1 MDFISFFK
9 RQFYPLIIL
18 IVSRLDPIPNCQFSR
33 SHENSASSQF
43 QCSEP
48 DNRSM
53 SRERFDP
60 LYQGVPSQTSNCLPT
75 NFLLLPQLLRS
86 HRSHPWHRQ
95 KPDMKSI
102 FKCFQSQFCHKLE
115 LSCTLPE
122 IWSICVLCFF
132 LYFVLLCSL
141 LCVLCFEFWH
151 CFWASRGVGVC
162 QRERALISQSWTLG
176 RYWNKTPR

>member
-122 IWSICVLCFF
+122 IWSICVLCFSLF
-132 LYFVLLCSL
+132 CVVVFSTLCFVLW
-141 LCVLCFEFWH
+141 VLTLFLSI
-151 CFWASRGVGVC
+151 ARGGGVPTGESAD
-162 QRERALISQSWTLG
+162 QPVLNFGSILE
-176 RYWNKTPR
+176 